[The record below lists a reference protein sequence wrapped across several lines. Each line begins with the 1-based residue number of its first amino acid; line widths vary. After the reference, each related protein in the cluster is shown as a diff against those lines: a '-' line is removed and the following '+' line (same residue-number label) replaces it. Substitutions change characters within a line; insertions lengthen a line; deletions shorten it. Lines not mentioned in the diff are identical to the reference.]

1 MAKRALMLLHTT
13 GVNFSRRAA
22 TNYNSES
29 MLFIVC
35 STLALYNA
43 FELLVLIITIF
54 KRYKGLYFWSIF
66 LASFGLIPYSVGWT
80 LVHFEPTIAYVGM
93 ILDTVGW
100 ILLVSGQ
107 SVVLYSRLHLVLHN
121 SNILRVV
128 LWMII
133 CNGVIWHTSVTVL
146 LFGSTYSP
154 RQNRNGF
161 NAVYNVIEKVQMTFF
176 CLQEFIISGLYI
188 WATVDI
194 LRTAFGT
201 KRRFMWQLFSINV
214 LIVIMNVALLAVEY
228 KSYFTWEQGL
238 KVVIYSIKLKL
249 EFAVLNELVKF
260 VQHRGDANYRSTSCH
275 ITTPVKPSSDQ
286 PHTKDKKA
294 QSASMPEAIHMEDL
308 QDNAVECL
316 APDTSNYHESE
327 NGQIR
332 VATTTDM
339 EDRALDLGD
348 ERNMHHLYDDAIR
361 QISRSYTRP

>member
-1 MAKRALMLLHTT
+1 ML
-13 GVNFSRRAA
+13 V
-22 TNYNSES
+22 Y
-29 MLFIVC
+29 
-35 STLALYNA
+35 
-43 FELLVLIITIF
+43 
-54 KRYKGLYFWSIF
+54 
-66 LASFGLIPYSVGWT
+66 
-80 LVHFEPTIAYVGM
+80 FEPTIAYVGM
-93 ILDTVGW
+93 ILDTIGW
-100 ILLVSGQ
+100 VLLVSGQ

-121 SNILRVV
+121 PKILRAV

-154 RQNRNGF
+154 LQNRNGF
-161 NAVYNVIEKVQMTFF
+161 NAVYSVIEKVQMTFF

-228 KSYFTWEQGL
+228 KNYFILEQAL
-238 KVVIYSIKLKL
+238 KAVIYSIKLKL

-260 VQHRGDANYRSTSCH
+260 VQHRGDANHRSTSHYH
-275 ITTPVKPSSDQ
+275 ITTPVEPSSDR

-294 QSASMPEAIHMEDL
+294 RSASMPEATHMEDL
-308 QDNAVECL
+308 QAKAVGHL
-316 APDTSNYHESE
+316 APDTSNYHESD

-332 VATTTDM
+332 VATTIDM
-339 EDRALDLGD
+339 EDCALDLGD
-348 ERNMHHLYDDAIR
+348 DRDMHHLYEDAVR
-361 QISRSYTRP
+361 QVSKSYTRP